1 MILEA
6 ARSWPVFI
14 RTGNLCYLKN
24 IVVSFLNYKLSYIP
38 IQYTLQYNEHT
49 LISKLLPVPVTA
61 VAVENVMLNNKEA

>member
-24 IVVSFLNYKLSYIP
+24 IVINFLKYINLVIP
-38 IQYTLQYNEHT
+38 IQYNEHT

-61 VAVENVMLNNKEA
+61 VAVENVILNNKEA